1 VAVLIASRAMELAT
15 LVAGSDPCE
24 IIGDPHAEIT
34 GLACHTRLA
43 EPGTLFFCVPGTVHD
58 GHDFAGDAVAAGVT
72 ALVVERPLGLS
83 VTQVVVG
90 SVRRAMALAAATFY
104 ERPSTHLKIAG
115 VTGTNGKTT
124 TAHVMASVFEAAG
137 LQCALLGTVVNRINR
152 VDQSVT
158 LTTPDSIELQ
168 RLLREMVDA
177 GDRACAMEASSHAL
191 MMDRTVGIAF
201 DAVVF
206 TNLTRDHL
214 DFHGDLEAYYR
225 AKRRLFLPAEERH
238 PAAVAVVNVGDAWGR
253 RLAEECAEAYGD
265 DLHTYA
271 VVGDDAGNADFLA
284 LDQHVEVDRSA
295 FTLDD
300 RRRGRK
306 LSIATHLGGHFNVA
320 NATAAAATGLA
331 LGLETEAVVEGLSS
345 VSGVPGRFEAVRAG
359 QPFGVLVDYAHTPD
373 SLENALMAARSLG
386 EGRLLVVFG
395 CGGDRDRGK
404 RPQMGAAA
412 AQLADVAYV
421 TSDNPRSEDPEAIIA
436 DILTGIPDDRREMV
450 VVEPDRRR
458 AIGAALAAARAGD
471 VVVIAGK
478 GHETGQ
484 LVGSER
490 LPFDDREVADEVL
503 RDLRRRGS

>member
-1 VAVLIASRAMELAT
+1 MELAT

-24 IIGDPHAEIT
+24 IIGDPRAEIT
-34 GLACHTRLA
+34 GLACHTRLV

-58 GHDFAGDAVAAGVT
+58 GHDFAGDAVAAGAA

-104 ERPSTHLKIAG
+104 ERPSTHLRITG

-214 DFHGDLEAYYR
+214 DFHGDLEAYYQ
-225 AKRRLFLPAEERH
+225 AKRRLFLPDEERH
-238 PAAVAVVNVGDAWGR
+238 PGAVAVVNIGDVWGR
-253 RLAEECAEAYGD
+253 RLAQECAGAYGE

-271 VVGDDAGNADFLA
+271 VAGDAGDEAGVAGNADVVA

-300 RRRGRK
+300 RRRGRT
-306 LSIATHLGGHFNVA
+306 LSIATRLGGHFNVA
-320 NATAAAATGLA
+320 NATAAATTGLA
-331 LGLETEAVVEGLSS
+331 LGLEAAAVVDGLSA

-359 QPFGVLVDYAHTPD
+359 QPFGVLIDYAHTPD
-373 SLENALMAARSLG
+373 SLENALRAARSLG
-386 EGRLLVVFG
+386 EGRLLAVFG

-436 DILTGIPDDRREMV
+436 DILTGIPEERRGAV

-458 AIGAALAAARAGD
+458 AIGAALSAARSGD

-484 LVGSER
+484 LIGSER
-490 LPFDDREVADEVL
+490 LPFDDRQVADEVL
-503 RDLRRRGS
+503 RDRRRKGT